1 MRSHFQVGLL
11 LALWLLGALV
21 VAAWLYQAH
30 YAAWK
35 SALGLLS
42 VAVGAVCV
50 AQARNSPVGQFLFD
64 GSEWRWAPQG
74 AYAEPEAGR
83 LQILL
88 DLQNRLLLGFE
99 RINGRRSWFW
109 LAQSA
114 QPERWMDV
122 RRALVASARGPVAP
136 PRRVNSRASE
146 PLTPGEVAM
155 FEQMELSDSLPHD
168 PH

>member
-1 MRSHFQVGLL
+1 MRSHFQASLL
-11 LALWLLGALV
+11 LVLWLLGALV

-42 VAVGAVCV
+42 VAAGAVCV
-50 AQARNSPVGQFLFD
+50 VQARTSPTGHFLFD
-64 GSEWRWAPQG
+64 GYEWRWAAQG
-74 AYAEPEAGR
+74 AYAEPEVGR
-83 LQILL
+83 LQMLL
-88 DLQNRLLLGFE
+88 DLQSRLLLRFE
-99 RINGRRSWFW
+99 RVNGRRSWVW

-114 QPERWMDV
+114 QPERWMEV
-122 RRALVASARGPVAP
+122 RRALVASARCPATSGPFA
-136 PRRVNSRASE
+136 NSRASE
-146 PLTPGEVAM
+146 PLTSGEVAM